1 MISKKIRKTNI
12 WKMFLNIVIYINILF
27 FINIFIFTG

>member
-12 WKMFLNIVIYINILF
+12 WKMFLNIVIYIIILF